1 MNLKLRLNL
10 IITILLLC
18 IVAIGG
24 MYTTQNARKNIQA
37 EIASTAVL
45 AVHMLDA
52 EIVQLGN
59 YTGWIDEP
67 SGVKGSVFR
76 LSSLSDVRHVKV
88 EFFDA
93 QGVLRDSNRADNII
107 EDNPPPTWFV
117 RAMDTVTTEMP
128 ITKRQVYQAG
138 NTVGELVVTPDP
150 SYEIAEIWEDT
161 KAILRLMALF
171 FIVANILIYW
181 AVSKGLRPIEKVL
194 KALTE
199 LELGNFASRLPEFS
213 LPELTGISQKFNVMA
228 ETLQGSVESN
238 RHLTQQIISLQED
251 ERKNLARELHDE
263 IGQHLTAVHID
274 SAAIVKSTDLTM
286 VKESAEAIDGV
297 VKQMMDIVH
306 NILQRLR
313 PTGLDEL
320 GIEAALQELV
330 SSWQQ
335 RNRDVLMTLQVSGDF
350 LDVSEPVL
358 VTVFRLVQECLTNIT
373 RYADA
378 EKVDVN
384 VYRIGNKINLSI
396 KDDGMGFDTQIK
408 PTGFGLSG
416 MRERVTGLAG
426 EFELISHKLKGTEVK
441 ASLPCVVKE

>member
-1 MNLKLRLNL
+1 M
-10 IITILLLC
+10 
-18 IVAIGG
+18 
-24 MYTTQNARKNIQA
+24 
-37 EIASTAVL
+37 
-45 AVHMLDA
+45 
-52 EIVQLGN
+52 
-59 YTGWIDEP
+59 
-67 SGVKGSVFR
+67 
-76 LSSLSDVRHVKV
+76 
-88 EFFDA
+88 
-93 QGVLRDSNRADNII
+93 
-107 EDNPPPTWFV
+107 
-117 RAMDTVTTEMP
+117 
-128 ITKRQVYQAG
+128 
-138 NTVGELVVTPDP
+138 
-150 SYEIAEIWEDT
+150 
-161 KAILRLMALF
+161 
-171 FIVANILIYW
+171 IYW